1 MVKNITGGKKAKQ
14 SGRKSFSGSNRLK
27 TSQDECEVY
36 AIVLKMM
43 GGRVCEVKCNDGEV
57 RLCHIRG
64 IFSGKNKGSNFIRKG
79 VWVLVGL
86 REWASVIDGKRQDC
100 DLICVYSDK
109 DKEQILQLSVNLSV
123 LQKEENILNE
133 IDDKHETSIIMENG
147 PDEVDFDDI

>member
-14 SGRKSFSGSNRLK
+14 GGRKTFVGSNRLK
-27 TSQDECEVY
+27 TAQDSCEMY

-43 GGRVCEVKCNDGEV
+43 GGRVCEVKCNDGQV

-64 IFSGKNKGSNFIRKG
+64 VFSGKNKWSNFIRKG

-86 REWASVIDGKRQDC
+86 REWASVIEGKRQDC

-123 LQKEENILNE
+123 LQKEENIINVV
-133 IDDKHETSIIMENG
+133 DDKFETSIIMENG
-147 PDEVDFDDI
+147 PDDVNFDDI